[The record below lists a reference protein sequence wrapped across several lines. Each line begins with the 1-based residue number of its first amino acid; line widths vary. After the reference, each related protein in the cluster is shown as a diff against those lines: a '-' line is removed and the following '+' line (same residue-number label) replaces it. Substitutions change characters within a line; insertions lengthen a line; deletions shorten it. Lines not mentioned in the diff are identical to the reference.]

1 MENKNVKFT
10 TLYQLDEQE
19 KNALL
24 DKYAPQKPKENLEY
38 IPSDNQ
44 SSYFQQSMSDFN
56 NAIKK
61 IIGKYSGKK
70 LDGRYEINEQIYTD
84 YVSDFYSAYDTTE
97 DKNVQI
103 RIFKDEFLGNEDFIK
118 KFKHLTELS
127 HPNIMK
133 IYDFCLG
140 DRIQYIVTE
149 CMKPITLKEYIANNN
164 NIPWKE
170 SVYITIQILNAFKY
184 AHSKN
189 IIHGNLNPE
198 NVIISKDGTVKVTGF
213 SMDCSLDIKTIIDDN
228 KANYSLNYK
237 ALEQIKGNEPDIRSD
252 IYSVGVIFYEM
263 LTGKLPFESDVK
275 TLLLMILL
283 ENKSTLA
290 LDLNK
295 VPKRFKEVILKS
307 MDKASYKRFQTA
319 DEMIEL
325 IKVCSM
331 IQFNSISANSYHT
344 VACKSDGTAVATGYS
359 IDGQCNVKE
368 WTNIVAVSA
377 GREHTVGLRSDGT
390 VITAG
395 KNKKGCCDVNGV
407 KSVFG
412 KIKKVAWSNIVA
424 ISAGNN
430 YTVGLKS
437 DGTVVATGK
446 NNDGQCNVENWT
458 NIVAISAGY
467 SHTVGLKSD
476 GTVVA
481 TGAGHNNIS
490 GWKDIVAISA
500 GFWHTVGLKS
510 DGTVIA
516 TGYSLDGQCNV
527 ENWTNIVAISAGRE
541 YTVGLRSDGTVITA
555 GKNNVGQCNVE
566 NWTNINIPEI
576 SNVSTSDFVSEKK
589 QDISPVLET
598 DAKNFEF
605 TEDSTGNIVITKYI
619 GKDTNVVIPKK
630 INGKNVTKIG
640 DGAFKDCISLTS
652 ITIPDGVTKI
662 GDYAFNFCFSLTSI
676 TIPDGVTK
684 IGDYAFC
691 GCNSLTSITIPDGVT
706 QIGNYAFYD
715 CNSLASITIPN
726 GVTKIGDDAFCYCG
740 NLTSIT
746 IPDGVTKIGD
756 GAFRWCN
763 SLTSITIPDGV
774 TQIGDGAFCRCDS
787 LTSITIP
794 DGVTKIGDG
803 AFFGCKSLT
812 SITIPDGVTQ
822 IGSDAFGYCPNLTI
836 YGKMFSYAEKYAK
849 QNNIKFKNY

>member
-70 LDGRYEINEQIYTD
+70 LDGRYKINEQIYTD

-103 RIFKDEFLGNEDFIK
+103 RIFKDEFLGKEDFIK

-133 IYDFCLG
+133 IYDFGLG

-344 VACKSDGTAVATGYS
+344 VACRSDGTAVATGYS
-359 IDGQCNVKE
+359 LDGQCNVE
-368 WTNIVAVSA
+368 NWTNIVAVSA

-458 NIVAISAGY
+458 NIVAISAG
-467 SHTVGLKSD
+467 
-476 GTVVA
+476 
-481 TGAGHNNIS
+481 
-490 GWKDIVAISA
+490 
-500 GFWHTVGLKS
+500 
-510 DGTVIA
+510 
-516 TGYSLDGQCNV
+516 
-527 ENWTNIVAISAGRE
+527 RE

-555 GKNNVGQCNVE
+555 GKNNVGQCNVENWTNIVAISAGYSHTVGLKSDGTVVATGTNYLGQCNVE

-598 DAKNFEF
+598 DAKNFGC

-619 GKDTNVVIPKK
+619 VKDTYVVIPKK
-630 INGKNVTKIG
+630 INGKNVTEIG
-640 DGAFKDCISLTS
+640 DWAF
-652 ITIPDGVTKI
+652 
-662 GDYAFNFCFSLTSI
+662 Y
-676 TIPDGVTK
+676 
-684 IGDYAFC
+684 
-691 GCNSLTSITIPDGVT
+691 GCNELV
-706 QIGNYAFYD
+706 
-715 CNSLASITIPN
+715 
-726 GVTKIGDDAFCYCG
+726 K
-740 NLTSIT
+740 
-746 IPDGVTKIGD
+746 
-756 GAFRWCN
+756 
-763 SLTSITIPDGV
+763 
-774 TQIGDGAFCRCDS
+774 
-787 LTSITIP
+787 
-794 DGVTKIGDG
+794 
-803 AFFGCKSLT
+803 
-812 SITIPDGVTQ
+812 
-822 IGSDAFGYCPNLTI
+822 
-836 YGKMFSYAEKYAK
+836 
-849 QNNIKFKNY
+849 